1 MNLRTIT
8 CAVVLLFA
16 MIATVLNAQTSQ
28 PINKKD
34 KQPVKVLDGRVLPE
48 GFDLSTVKSESI
60 ESVNVIKP
68 DSVNKVAD
76 LVAKY
81 GENARFGVI
90 LIKTK
95 ENQISD
101 GSLNSNVDNDEKIY
115 SVIEQKPLF
124 PGGEAA
130 LLKYID
136 SNIKYPV
143 KAQEWGIQG
152 TVVLRFVVTKKGKIG
167 KVEVVRSL
175 SPECDKEAIRVVKQL
190 PDFIPGKQ
198 NGQNVSVWYTVPVY
212 YKLL

>member
-115 SVIEQKPLF
+115 SVIEPLF